1 MVFRENDGVSAM
13 DMDEI
18 AIITR
23 KIAIITF
30 FIRIN

>member
-1 MVFRENDGVSAM
+1 VFRENDGVSAM

-23 KIAIITF
+23 KIAIIITF